1 MLLLSAASAACHPAP
16 RAKADTQTQQ
26 AHTTVVP
33 AIAASDHGLT
43 PPAPQPTTRETS
55 AAVLKVDV
63 PKDAQASI
71 VRGEG
76 GPPRTVFLPG
86 MCSNAGAYLS
96 GFAEAAHTHGGVL
109 AIDGDRA
116 CPGVPGF
123 HSFSWDATRQHE
135 RIGAALAAAD
145 PDASPTEAITLIGY
159 SQGASI
165 AEQLAERWPARYTR
179 IVLIGSPRDVAAS
192 RLKTSRA
199 IATMSCSRD
208 VPGRMREGAQH
219 VAALGVPATYFEMPG
234 CTHGNLADGNRVFT
248 DLFVWLDAH
257 G

>member
-1 MLLLSAASAACHPAP
+1 
-16 RAKADTQTQQ
+16 
-26 AHTTVVP
+26 
-33 AIAASDHGLT
+33 
-43 PPAPQPTTRETS
+43 
-55 AAVLKVDV
+55 VLKVDV
-63 PKDAQASI
+63 PKDAPASI
-71 VRGEG
+71 VRGEATG
-76 GPPRTVFLPG
+76 SPRTVFLPG

-109 AIDGDRA
+109 AIDGDRP

-123 HSFSWDATRQHE
+123 HTFSWDAARQHE

-145 PDASPTEAITLIGY
+145 PEASPTEAITLIGY

-179 IVLIGSPRDVAAS
+179 IVLIGSPRDVTAS

-234 CTHGNLADGNRVFT
+234 CTHGNLADGNRVFS